1 MKGELLTAWPYV
13 WSDIWVRLYESQG
26 TPVELFSELYSALM
40 PKPKAPVAPPPPTI
54 FDPDG
59 SMTDPGEIAVD
70 AAYRHSVEEYN
81 NRRLAYEQA
90 LTAKPDDV
98 RAWLRERLQ
107 ATLTTEAD
115 AIRAL
120 EKAFQTIEDIG
131 GDALS
136 NRYVTLVEAF
146 LAKYNLRYDLRRPF
160 SLHATLT
167 GVFAQ
172 LVAQLKS
179 TTATDAH
186 LNGVMRDFEDAFR
199 DLKAGSTPAR
209 IKTCISRQANLLEA
223 IGQIAPNVTGNTLGA
238 ICDQVGTWPHEKLK
252 ESIKCL
258 YKFSNEYP
266 GVRHAGTPASQIRE
280 IELRDLIAVSVVLT
294 GFAPYL
300 TDRLNVDGIYGGG
313 A

>member
-13 WSDIWVRLYESQG
+13 WADILVRLYETQG
-26 TPVELFSELYSALM
+26 TPVELFSELYAALM
-40 PKPKAPVAPPPPTI
+40 PKPKPPIVPPAPTL
-54 FDPDG
+54 FDADG
-59 SMTDPGEIAVD
+59 NMTDAAEIAAD
-70 AAYRHSVEEYN
+70 AAYKQAFQDYTVK
-81 NRRLAYEQA
+81 RLAYEQA
-90 LTAKPDDV
+90 LTAKPDEV
-98 RAWLRERLQ
+98 RTWLRERLQ
-107 ATLTTEAD
+107 GTLATEAD

-120 EKAFQTIEDIG
+120 ERAFQTIDDIG
-131 GDALS
+131 GDVLS

-160 SLHATLT
+160 SLHPTLT
-167 GVFAQ
+167 GVFAL

-199 DLKAGSTPAR
+199 DLKAGNTPAR

-223 IGQIAPNVTGNTLGA
+223 IGQIAPNVTGNTLGQ

-252 ESIKCL
+252 EAIKCM

-266 GVRHAGTPASQIRE
+266 GVRHAGTPATQIRE
-280 IELRDLIAVSVVLT
+280 IEMRDLIAVSVVLT

-300 TDRLNVDGIYGGG
+300 TDRLNVDGIYGGTT
-313 A
+313 

>member
-1 MKGELLTAWPYV
+1 MKGELLTAWPYM
-13 WSDIWVRLYESQG
+13 WSDIWVRLYETQG
-26 TPVELFSELYSALM
+26 TPVELFSELYAALM
-40 PKPKAPVAPPPPTI
+40 PKPRAPVAPPAPTI
-54 FDPDG
+54 FDADG
-59 SMTDPGEIAVD
+59 NMSDPAEIAAD
-70 AAYRHSVEEYN
+70 AAYKLELEDYTK
-81 NRRLAYEQA
+81 RRLAYEQA
-90 LTAKPDDV
+90 LTAKPEEA

-107 ATLTTEAD
+107 ATLVTEAD
-115 AIRAL
+115 AILAL
-120 EKAFQTIEDIG
+120 EKAFLTIEDIG

-160 SLHATLT
+160 SLHPTLT

-172 LVAQLKS
+172 LVAQLKA
-179 TTATDAH
+179 TTMTDAH
-186 LNGVMRDFEDAFR
+186 LNGVMSDFEDAFR

-209 IKTCISRQANLLEA
+209 IKACISRQANLLEA

-252 ESIKCL
+252 ESIKCV

-266 GVRHAGTPASQIRE
+266 GVRHAGTPATQIRE

-300 TDRLNVDGIYGGG
+300 TDRLNVQGIYGGG
-313 A
+313 Q